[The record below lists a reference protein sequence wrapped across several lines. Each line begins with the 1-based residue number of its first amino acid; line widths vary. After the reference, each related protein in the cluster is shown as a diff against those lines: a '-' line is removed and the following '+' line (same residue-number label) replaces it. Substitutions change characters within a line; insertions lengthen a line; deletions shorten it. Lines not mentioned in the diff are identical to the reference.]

1 MSVASRLALELSS
14 PVLLPFPAMSTL
26 QLGDRHLTLDE
37 LAALAGDDP
46 PRLALAPAARERVL
60 ASRAVVEGAM
70 AEGSVCYG
78 INTGFGKLAG
88 VTIATDELA
97 ALQINLVRSH
107 AAGVGEPIDLPTS
120 RLAFALRIANI
131 SRGFSGVRPELADH
145 ALAVFNAGIVPVLPC
160 QGSVGA
166 SGDLAPL
173 AHMALVLIGE
183 GRAWHHGA
191 ELSGADALAAA
202 GLRPLM
208 LQSKEGL
215 ALLNG
220 TQVSTALLIRAV
232 VAARTLAKT
241 ADIACALTLEAYKG
255 TAVSFDPRIHSLRR
269 QPGQQHVA
277 GNLLRLLAD
286 SEIRESHADCDRV
299 QDNYCMRCTPQV
311 HGASVDAI
319 GYVENVVETEAGAVT
334 DNPLVFEDGDIL
346 SGGNFHAQPV
356 ALAADFL
363 KIAASELASISE
375 RRIEVLVNPDISGL
389 PAFLARDGG
398 VQSGL
403 MMSHVTAAALTSENK
418 VLAHPASV
426 DSIPTSAGKED
437 HVSMATHGARQ
448 ARSIVENATYV
459 LAIELMTGFHA
470 LAFEET
476 LQPGVGV
483 KAARTCLATV
493 LQPLLEDRVLSTDIE
508 AVAELVRSGALA
520 AAVEAQVGSLG

>member
-1 MSVASRLALELSS
+1 MTTLELG
-14 PVLLPFPAMSTL
+14 T
-26 QLGDRHLTLDE
+26 RHLTLSD

-46 PRLALAPAARERVL
+46 PRLALSAPARVL
-60 ASRAVVEGAM
+60 VQAARGVVDQAM
-70 AEGSVCYG
+70 AEGRVCYG

-88 VTIATDELA
+88 VTIAPDELLE
-97 ALQINLVRSH
+97 LQINLVRSH
-107 AAGVGEPIDLPTS
+107 AAGIGPPLDEGTS
-120 RLAFALRIANI
+120 RLAFALRIANV
-131 SRGFSGVRPELADH
+131 SRGHSGVRPELVDH
-145 ALAVFNAGIVPVLPC
+145 ALAVFNAGIVPMLPS

-183 GRAWHHGA
+183 GRAWLKGQDMTGA
-191 ELSGADALAAA
+191 AALSAA
-202 GLRPLM
+202 GLEPIALA
-208 LQSKEGL
+208 SKEGL

-220 TQVSTALLIRAV
+220 TQVSTALLACAV
-232 VAARTLAKT
+232 LSARCLAKT

-255 TAVSFDPRIHSLRR
+255 TTAAFDKRIHEIRR
-269 QPGQQHVA
+269 QPGQQRVA
-277 GNLLRLLAD
+277 NNLLRLLD
-286 SEIRESHADCDRV
+286 KSEIREGHADCGRV

-319 GYVENVVETEAGAVT
+319 GYIEQVVETEAGAVT
-334 DNPLVFEDGDIL
+334 DNPLVFEGGDIL

-363 KIAASELASISE
+363 KIAVSELASISE

-389 PAFLARDGG
+389 PAFLARRSG

-437 HVSMATHGARQ
+437 HVSMATHAARQ
-448 ARSIVENATYV
+448 AQAIVDNTCHV
-459 LAIELMTGFHA
+459 LAIELMTGFHG
-470 LAFEET
+470 LAFEEQ
-476 LQPGVGV
+476 LRPGVGV
-483 KAARTCLATV
+483 EVANEV
-493 LQPLLEDRVLSTDIE
+493 LGSVLEPLLEDRVLAPDIE
-508 AVAELVRSGALA
+508 AVADLVRSGALV
-520 AAVEAQVGSLG
+520 AAVEERLGRLD